1 MVSVS
6 LLKLVAIAG
15 TEPVWPDEF
24 AGKFVTLKDEP
35 NDRSAWGVIADWCDE
50 NDEPELG
57 RACRWLSKRAGLT
70 IPGTNVSN
78 SRPAHMDPP
87 HWTIS
92 GLPRSVAAAFVQSVD
107 RSTLAGLAAELAAAL
122 AEVDKATT

>member
-24 AGKFVTLKDEP
+24 AGKFATLNDEP

-57 RACRWLSKRAGLT
+57 RACRWLSKRAGLVT
-70 IPGTNVSN
+70 IIENA
-78 SRPAHMDPP
+78 RPLNMRPP
-87 HWTIS
+87 HWRLES
-92 GLPRSVAAAFVQSVD
+92 LPPVVAAAFPQQAD
-107 RSTLAGLAAELAAAL
+107 RKTLAGLAADLAAAL